1 MALHTFVAGDVLEAQ
16 QLNDSFAAVGG
27 MTLLSTTTLTG
38 ATTAVTNIDQ
48 TYNTLFI
55 TVEKWYGSSNAY
67 LRGYMNADTTSA
79 NYISQ
84 YQRHR
89 VGTTTQAQEGTYE
102 LTGWVEGT
110 SQQDNLQAITIP
122 NYAGSSMKTWHS
134 YGYMDTDN
142 GAKGVYYGAGSYF
155 STTAISSITFAPSA
169 GTFSAGTVKI
179 YGVK

>member
-38 ATTAVTNIDQ
+38 ATTAVTSINQ

-67 LRGYMNADTTSA
+67 LRGYMNGDTTSG
-79 NYISQ
+79 NYISL
-84 YQRHR
+84 YDRYR
-89 VGTTTQAQEGTYE
+89 VGASAEQTQSTYE

-110 SQQDNLQAITIP
+110 SQQDNLHAITIP
-122 NYAGSSMKTWHS
+122 NYAGSSMKIWHS

-142 GAKGVYYGAGSYF
+142 GAKGTFYGSGAYF